1 MRTVR
6 TSPNNKPDS
15 VISDTKQGTYMLIEA
30 VIPGDGNFTKKE
42 AEKILQYKELIIKI
56 QPT

>member
-1 MRTVR
+1 
-6 TSPNNKPDS
+6 
-15 VISDTKQGTYMLIEA
+15 MLIEA